1 MCWLQCCVPR
11 LGIDAARAAVSPVTA
26 LATLISLP
34 TPARD
39 QAQICLCQ
47 LDKVRSRKNSEFWN
61 IFTCT
66 ALFCNDAANTTLF
79 ELNSLHTPQ
88 RRSTQQQS
96 GGGEEI
102 NSCWWRLHEEIIQSG
117 GRGPCQPAASIV
129 VIVHN
134 ECFNLN
140 IICQDIY
147 VDMCNVDCTQDRSPQ
162 LCLHSPCPLVRVA
175 WFQLYLNFLV
185 QFLLTAD
192 CGWLRCCAA
201 A

>member
-11 LGIDAARAAVSPVTA
+11 LGIDVARAAVSPVTA

-79 ELNSLHTPQ
+79 ELNSLHSGAARNSNLAVV
-88 RRSTQQQS
+88 RRLIHV
-96 GGGEEI
+96 GGGFMR
-102 NSCWWRLHEEIIQSG
+102 RLSRVGGG
-117 GRGPCQPAASIV
+117 GRASQPLALLSQFIMNV
-129 VIVHN
+129 Q
-134 ECFNLN
+134 FKYYLSRY
-140 IICQDIY
+140 IY